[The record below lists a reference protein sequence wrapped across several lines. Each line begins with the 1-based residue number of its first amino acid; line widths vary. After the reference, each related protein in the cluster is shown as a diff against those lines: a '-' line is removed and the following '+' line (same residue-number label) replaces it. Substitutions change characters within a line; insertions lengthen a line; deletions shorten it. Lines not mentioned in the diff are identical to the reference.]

1 MITIEDLQV
10 RYPNGTLAIDGVSI
24 ELKAGEFV
32 AVVGPSGCGKS
43 TLLRAAAGLQAPTA
57 GSINS
62 TSDHMGFV
70 FQDPTL
76 LPWRT
81 VLRNVELIGELRH
94 MGRAARRT
102 RAMEVLSRVGLT
114 EFAGSRPR
122 TLSGGMRMRVSL
134 ARTLLTQPQVLLFDE
149 PFGSVD
155 EITRSRLC
163 DDLQHLF
170 VNDKFAALLV
180 THSIS
185 EAVYLASRVLVMSDR
200 PGHIVG
206 EVAVPHEYPRKP
218 LWRFESEFTE
228 LTSRVYSLL
237 GVA

>member
-1 MITIEDLQV
+1 MITIADLPV
-10 RYPNGTLAIDGVSI
+10 RYPTGTLAIDGVS
-24 ELKAGEFV
+24 LKLEAGEFV

-57 GSINS
+57 GTIES

-81 VLRNVELIGELRH
+81 VLRNVELIGELRG
-94 MGRAARRT
+94 MDRSTRRT
-102 RAMEVLSRVGLT
+102 RAMDALSKVGLAD
-114 EFAGSRPR
+114 FAAHRPR
-122 TLSGGMRMRVSL
+122 TLSGGMRMRASL
-134 ARTLLTQPQVLLFDE
+134 ARTLLTQPPIMLFDE
-149 PFGSVD
+149 PFAAVD

-163 DDLQHLF
+163 DDLQSVF
-170 VNDKFAALLV
+170 VSDKFSGLFV
-180 THSIS
+180 THSIA

-200 PGHIVG
+200 PGRIVG

-218 LWRFESEFTE
+218 LWRFEAEFTE